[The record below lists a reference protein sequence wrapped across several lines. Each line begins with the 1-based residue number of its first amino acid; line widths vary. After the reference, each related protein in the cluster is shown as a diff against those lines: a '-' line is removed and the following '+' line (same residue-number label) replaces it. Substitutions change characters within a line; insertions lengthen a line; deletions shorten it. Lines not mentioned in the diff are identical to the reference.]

1 MELESSMKVC
11 VYDINNF
18 KYNGEKVESAYFA
31 KRINEYK
38 KAENKTRTYA
48 SYLMLKYLTDKF
60 YKLSL
65 DSLDIV
71 RDVTGKP
78 GLVNNEFYFNISHS
92 NNLVAVAV
100 DKRPLGIDVQ
110 IVKEYDE
117 KIAQRFFP
125 KKIKKI
131 NKQKPKNKNNIYTMC
146 WTDFESELKLFG
158 SIERMK
164 ENKKKIS
171 KNPFKITDLE
181 KNIYYLTISAIKMP
195 FIKFIKL
202 KELN

>member
-1 MELESSMKVC
+1 MSMKVC
-11 VYDINNF
+11 VYDIYNF
-18 KYNGEKVESAYFA
+18 KYGGEKVASPYFA
-31 KRINEYK
+31 KRIKEYK
-38 KAENKTRTYA
+38 SVEDKTRTFA
-48 SYLMLKYLTDKF
+48 SYLMLKFLTEKV
-60 YKLSL
+60 YKLDL
-65 DSLDIV
+65 DSLEIV
-71 RDVTGKP
+71 RDESGKP
-78 GLVNNEFYFNISHS
+78 RLLNDEFYFNISHS

-100 DKRPLGIDVQ
+100 DKRPLGLDVQ

-117 KIAQRFFP
+117 KIAERFFP

-131 NKQKPKNKNNIYTMC
+131 NKQKEKNKNNFYTMC

-158 SIERMK
+158 SIEKMK